1 MDVKSFLN
9 KLKMKAPEVN
19 IIGGRSV
26 NEMPIYLPT
35 GKTEAI
41 RTKNRAEGSV
51 DLNFTAPSMVE
62 GQPTVFG
69 VGGSGNYM
77 QGQVDYPQEVQAYGA
92 PESQQFGQGLTVNQL
107 RAYLGIPITE
117 NTSLNI
123 QGQINP
129 YYFDPV
135 DGTPLGKEKNIG
147 ANIEYRF

>member
-1 MDVKSFLN
+1 MDIKSFLSN
-9 KLKMKAPEVN
+9 LKMKAPEVN
-19 IIGGRSV
+19 ISGGRSV

-77 QGQVDYPQEVQAYGA
+77 QGQVNFPQELQAYGA
-92 PESQQFGQGLTVNQL
+92 PESQQFGKGLSVNQL
-107 RAYLGIPITE
+107 RAYLGLPITE

-129 YYFDPV
+129 YYVDEV
-135 DGTPLGKEKNIG
+135 DGMPLGKEKNIG

>member
-1 MDVKSFLN
+1 
-9 KLKMKAPEVN
+9 MKAPEVN
-19 IIGGRSV
+19 ISGGRSV

-77 QGQVDYPQEVQAYGA
+77 QGQVNFPQELQAYGA
-92 PESQQFGQGLTVNQL
+92 PESQQFGKGLSVNQL
-107 RAYLGIPITE
+107 RAYLGLPITE

-129 YYFDPV
+129 YYVDEV
-135 DGTPLGKEKNIG
+135 DGMPLGKEKNIG

>member
-1 MDVKSFLN
+1 
-9 KLKMKAPEVN
+9 MKAPEVN

>member
-1 MDVKSFLN
+1 MDVKSFLS

-19 IIGGRSV
+19 ISGGRSV
-26 NEMPIYLPT
+26 NEIPINIPT
-35 GKTEAI
+35 GTSDII

-69 VGGSGNYM
+69 FGGSGNFM
-77 QGQVDYPQEVQAYGA
+77 KGQVDFPQELQAYGA
-92 PESQQFGQGLTVNQL
+92 PESQQFGKGLSVNQL
-107 RAYLGIPITE
+107 RAYLGLPITE

-129 YYFDPV
+129 YYVDEV
-135 DGTPLGKEKNIG
+135 DGMPLGKEKNIG
-147 ANIEYRF
+147 AEIQYRF